1 MVHKT
6 TQRLKAHPI
15 ALIRTLGKSA
25 TFSRLCDRS
34 RPAKFMIAEPLQTHI
49 TMLEETRYTI
59 FAAIGI
65 PVCMARK
72 NNRPGT
78 RS

>member
-1 MVHKT
+1 
-6 TQRLKAHPI
+6 
-15 ALIRTLGKSA
+15 
-25 TFSRLCDRS
+25 
-34 RPAKFMIAEPLQTHI
+34 MIAEPLQTHI